1 MAKGYK
7 SKDVKEFLLVLA
19 TIILVAYLSSFVFF
33 RIDLTSEKRY
43 TLSRI
48 TKQSLKELPDMVHIR
63 VYLDGELPIG
73 FKRMRKSLKET
84 LEEFHVYGG
93 RNFHYQFIDPSAS
106 PNQKERDEFYRDL
119 YNKGLEPTSVQE
131 RDTRGGSTQTI
142 IFPSAIV
149 SYKGKEVALNLL
161 KNNQSLSGEEN
172 INLSVQAFEY
182 ALLNAIKLLTQEERP
197 KVAFIHGHGELD
209 EFQTGDIAKE
219 LSVQYEVHRAILGG
233 EVGGLDP
240 YAAVIVAG
248 PSKSVPEADKLVLD
262 QYIMNG
268 GKVLWFVDAITISI
282 DSLSKGS
289 TTLAFPNNHN
299 LDDIL
304 FRYGVRVNPSV
315 IQDMQCATIPIN
327 VSLAGQEPRFAPAPW
342 VFYPLFSTPLNHP
355 ITRNVNLVYGRFV
368 SPIDTVGANTEVTKT
383 VLLRSSANSR
393 LLNTPLFVNLRQI
406 EQSPLERDFNRRH
419 LPTAM
424 LLEGRFESPFQ
435 NRILKS
441 FNNGNPFDFKEKS
454 AYARMIV
461 VSDADIIRNEVTQ
474 RPDGVYV
481 TPLGFD
487 RFTNKTYGNKEL
499 VVNMVNYLA
508 DDLGLMSLRSR
519 EFKLRLL
526 DRKKVLAERSKWQLI
541 NMTIPSAIMILFA
554 LIWIFVRK
562 RRYAR

>member
-7 SKDVKEFLLVLA
+7 SKDIKEFVLVLA
-19 TIILVAYLSSFVFF
+19 TIVLVAYLSSFVFF
-33 RIDLTSEKRY
+33 RIDLTSERRY

-48 TKQSLKELPDMVHIR
+48 TKQTLRELPDLVHVR
-63 VYLDGELPIG
+63 VYLDGELPMG
-73 FKRMRKSLKET
+73 FNRMRKSLKET
-84 LEEFHVYGG
+84 LEEFHIYGE

-106 PNQKERDEFYRDL
+106 PNQKERDDFYRDL
-119 YNKGLEPTSVQE
+119 YSRGLEPTSVQE
-131 RDTRGGSTQTI
+131 RDTRGGSSQTI

-149 SYKGKEVALNLL
+149 SYRGNEVALNLL
-161 KNNQSLSGEEN
+161 KNNQSLSGDEN
-172 INLSVQAFEY
+172 INLSVQAFEF
-182 ALLNAIKLLTQEERP
+182 AMLNAIKMLTQEERP
-197 KVAFIHGHGELD
+197 KLAFIHGHGELD
-209 EFQTGDIAKE
+209 EYQTGDIAKE
-219 LSVQYEVHRAILGG
+219 LSTQYEVHRAILGG
-233 EVGGLDP
+233 EVGGLEP
-240 YAAVIVAG
+240 YAAVILAG
-248 PSKSVPEADKLVLD
+248 PSQSVSEADKLVLD

-268 GKVLWFVDAITISI
+268 GRVLWFIDAITISI

-299 LDDIL
+299 LDDLL

-327 VSLAGQEPRFAPAPW
+327 VSLAGQDPRFAPVPW

-355 ITRNVNLVYGRFV
+355 ITRNVNLVYSRFV
-368 SPIDTVGANTEVTKT
+368 SPIDTVGANGGIAKT

-393 LLNTPLFVNLRQI
+393 LLNVPLFVNLRQI
-406 EQSPLERDFNRRH
+406 EQSPLERDFNRRY

-424 LLEGRFESPFQ
+424 LLEGSFESPFQ

-441 FNNGNPFDFKEKS
+441 FNNGNPFTLKEKGV
-454 AYARMIV
+454 YTRMIV
-461 VSDADIIRNEVTQ
+461 VSDADIIRNDVTY
-474 RPDGVYV
+474 RTDGAYV

-487 RFTNKTYGNKEL
+487 RFTNKTFGNKEL
-499 VVNMVNYLA
+499 IVNMVNYLT

-526 DRKKVLAERSKWQLI
+526 DRKKILAERSKWQLI
-541 NMTIPSAIMILFA
+541 NMTVPSAIMILFA
-554 LIWIFVRK
+554 LIWVFVRK